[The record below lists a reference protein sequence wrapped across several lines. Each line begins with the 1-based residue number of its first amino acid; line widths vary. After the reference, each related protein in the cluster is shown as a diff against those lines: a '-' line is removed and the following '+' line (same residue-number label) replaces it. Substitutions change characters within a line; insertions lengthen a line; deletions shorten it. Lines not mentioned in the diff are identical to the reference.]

1 MFGRMFGKRDSS
13 KKYEVKNKQ
22 GGYFKKTE
30 QRAKN
35 VQSAAKGMYRG
46 MSGLKTK
53 VYRGVRNGIRSI
65 ESGFNGSNKQIYKNR
80 EKEAKASNRK
90 VNINR
95 EALRGLS
102 NNQNMKNKIYKIQ
115 QKLRM
120 GLYTH
125 SELVKMSEP
134 SLAERI
140 SRMETVSLNN
150 IKNKRDLGVLLKV
163 ARNVGHPQTNAI
175 RNKYSGIKTQQ
186 SLTEKKI
193 TANVASRFMSFKR
206 NDPYTAKGNNYLAK
220 PTKVVSNQ
228 TKTKIKE
235 VRDKGIVI
243 NYNPKTETFV
253 SGPLSGGMFQGL
265 IKGVGAPPFPNY
277 MVGQYYLH
285 VGLNGELEYGRNKN
299 VVPPE
304 LVQRRLNAIR
314 FRE

>member
-1 MFGRMFGKRDSS
+1 MF
-13 KKYEVKNKQ
+13 

-53 VYRGVRNGIRSI
+53 VYRGARNGVRSI
-65 ESGFNGSNKQIYKNR
+65 ESGFNGGFIGKQKQLYKNR
-80 EKEAKASNRK
+80 EKEARASNKR

-115 QKLRM
+115 QKLIK

-140 SRMETVSLNN
+140 SLMETVSLNN

-163 ARNVGHPQTNAI
+163 ARNVGHQQTNAI

-186 SLTEKKI
+186 SLTKKKI

-206 NDPYTAKGNNYLAK
+206 NEKNKLTQQSPPIQRLNVNNPQSGFRMANENMKRKGN
-220 PTKVVSNQ
+220 
-228 TKTKIKE
+228 
-235 VRDKGIVI
+235 R
-243 NYNPKTETFV
+243 
-253 SGPLSGGMFQGL
+253 
-265 IKGVGAPPFPNY
+265 
-277 MVGQYYLH
+277 
-285 VGLNGELEYGRNKN
+285 
-299 VVPPE
+299 
-304 LVQRRLNAIR
+304 
-314 FRE
+314 